1 MNIIVAVLFDNYEE
15 HDNEGNTEELAEIE
29 EKAIEVGI
37 PEDIRDI
44 IIRNDIIIGKH
55 DNSHL

>member
-1 MNIIVAVLFDNYEE
+1 MYEE